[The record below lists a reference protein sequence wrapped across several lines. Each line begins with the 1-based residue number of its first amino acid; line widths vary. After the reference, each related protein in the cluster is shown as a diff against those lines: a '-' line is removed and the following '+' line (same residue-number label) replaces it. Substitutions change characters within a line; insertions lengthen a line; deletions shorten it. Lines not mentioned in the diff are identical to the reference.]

1 MNCQTVRT
9 TLPELLDPRTGT
21 TEHPEVRAHLAGC
34 PDCQREFAALAQ
46 TLTALDTLPTQAPSA
61 RLRQQFYASLEE
73 EKHSAAR
80 VSHAGARATRE
91 RRNPVFR
98 WLLLPLVGAALV
110 ALGFVAGTRYAHV
123 VPTSAAPVAAVA
135 DAAAH
140 QKIAE
145 LEKKIDTMGQLVGY
159 SLLQQQQRPTNDRL
173 RRVLTSASS
182 ASEHPDEKVI
192 NELISALALD
202 PNANVRLRAVDA
214 LFPHAEHE
222 VVRAGILASLA
233 REQNPLVQV
242 SMIDFLTAARDV
254 EARPALERLSL
265 SESSDRSVRDA
276 ARRAL
281 AQF

>member
-1 MNCQTVRT
+1 MNCQTART
-9 TLPELLDPRTGT
+9 TFPEMLDPRTSAN
-21 TEHPEVRAHLAGC
+21 EHSEARAHLAGC
-34 PDCQREFAALAQ
+34 SECQREFAALAQ
-46 TLTALDTLPTQAPSA
+46 TLSALDTLPTQTPSA
-61 RLRQQFYASLEE
+61 RLRKEFYALLDE
-73 EKHSAAR
+73 EKYSAASVSLPAAREAR
-80 VSHAGARATRE
+80 VRGTRILRWVFLPLAGATLA
-91 RRNPVFR
+91 V
-98 WLLLPLVGAALV
+98 V
-110 ALGFVAGTRYAHV
+110 GFVAGMRYAPQV
-123 VPTSAAPVAAVA
+123 STSAPVAAIA

-140 QKIAE
+140 RKIAE
-145 LEKKIDTMGQLVGY
+145 LEKKMDTMGQLVGY

-182 ASEHPDEKVI
+182 ASEHPDDAVI

-214 LFPHAEHE
+214 LFPHAEQE

-254 EARPALERLSL
+254 EARPALEKLSL

-281 AQF
+281 TQF